1 MKENGDSRISVR
13 LDRDTRQ
20 RLNEEVQATGRKES
34 EVVRDALVA
43 YLRKRPKHEN
53 CLDLARRQKLIGCS
67 KQLPSDLSTNRRHLE
82 DFGR

>member
-1 MKENGDSRISVR
+1 MRENGDSRISVR

-20 RLNEEVQATGRKES
+20 RLDEEVQATGRKES
-34 EVVRDALVA
+34 EVVREALLA
-43 YLRKRPKHEN
+43 YLRKRPERES
-53 CLDLARRQKLIGCS
+53 CLELARRHRLIGCG